1 MEKIR
6 KNLLG
11 PPSGKQY
18 LFLIDDLNM
27 PLKETYGA
35 QPPIELIRQIINVK
49 DENNGGFFDLKKIG
63 LFKKIQKTQ
72 FIAANAPPGGGRSE
86 VTPRLLRHFH
96 LLNLPDLSHTSM
108 KTIFYSIASGFLEGF
123 PGEFAALGDPMVEA
137 TLDVYSSIQKA
148 LLPTPTKSHYTF
160 NLRDLAKVIQGVLMS
175 EPKFISDMD
184 MMLRLWCHEC
194 FRVFRDRL
202 INEEDQKWF
211 NDKLVTV
218 LVQHFEKNWGTSD
231 FVDACFGDFLATKAA
246 PYVEIMDWDKASK
259 TLKDFAE
266 DYTLYG
272 DKAIWVL
279 EDYWLE

>member
-1 MEKIR
+1 VGKTVIVEDYLNQTDSEKYVFQTKVVSAQTSASALQAFFEEKMEKIR

-11 PPSGKQY
+11 PPSGKQFI
-18 LFLIDDLNM
+18 FLIDDLNM

-49 DENNGGFFDLKKIG
+49 DVNNGGFFDLKKIG

-108 KTIFYSIASGFLEGF
+108 KTIFFSITSGFLEAF
-123 PGEFAALGDPMVEA
+123 PGDFAALGDPMVEA
-137 TLDVYSSIQKA
+137 TLDVYGSIQKA

-175 EPKFISDMD
+175 EPKYIS
-184 MMLRLWCHEC
+184 
-194 FRVFRDRL
+194 
-202 INEEDQKWF
+202 
-211 NDKLVTV
+211 
-218 LVQHFEKNWGTSD
+218 
-231 FVDACFGDFLATKAA
+231 
-246 PYVEIMDWDKASK
+246 Y
-259 TLKDFAE
+259 
-266 DYTLYG
+266 
-272 DKAIWVL
+272 
-279 EDYWLE
+279 